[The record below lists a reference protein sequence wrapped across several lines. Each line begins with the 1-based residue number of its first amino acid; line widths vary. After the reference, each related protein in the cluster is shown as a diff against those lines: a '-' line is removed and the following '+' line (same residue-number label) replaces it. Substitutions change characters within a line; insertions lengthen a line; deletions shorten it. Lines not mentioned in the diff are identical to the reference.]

1 MLARV
6 LSGTP
11 WGVEALPVQV
21 EVDAR
26 FGLPQLQLVGL
37 PDAAVRESRERVRS
51 AIRHCGYD
59 LPPRSVVINLAPA
72 DLRKEGNHLDLAIA
86 LALMVA
92 HDHLPAELL
101 AGRLCCGEL
110 GLDGTLRPVRGAL
123 AFADL
128 ARESGCRE
136 LLLPA
141 QNAAEAAALGAV
153 DVIAASTLDEAL
165 AHLRGEQ
172 PIAPTAAPAFP
183 QRVSGGGGPDLA
195 DVRGQGMPKRALEI
209 AAAGAHNLI
218 FIGPPGSGKTMLAR
232 RLPGIL
238 PPLCRSEAIAVTKI
252 HSLAGEPGGDGLRSE
267 RPFRSPHANSSG
279 AGLIGGGSVPRPGE
293 VSLAHAGVL
302 FLDELPEFRRDVLE
316 SLRQP
321 LEDGVV
327 TIVRSRARLSFPARF
342 TMVAAIN
349 PCPCGHLGDPR
360 RPCRCPEGTIERYRS
375 RISGP
380 LLDRIDLQVEVPVPT
395 AAELRS
401 EGGETSAV
409 VAARVAAARRRQ
421 EARFS
426 NRPLPVNA
434 AMEAADLRRWCALDS
449 SAQRLADAAF
459 ERLGL
464 SARALSRLLKVAR
477 TIADL
482 GGQERIA
489 AAHLAEA
496 LQYRCLDR
504 VSSSVGAAPVRSQL
518 EIEATAAPNGHPV
531 PLRSAHRRAGRG
543 RSSKVS
549 EAQKLSQSAA
559 E

>member
-11 WGVEALPVQV
+11 WGVETLPVQV

-51 AIRHCGYD
+51 AIRHCGYE

-92 HDHLPAELL
+92 HDHLPPELL

-110 GLDGTLRPVRGAL
+110 GLDGALRPVRGAL

-136 LLLPA
+136 LLLPPA
-141 QNAAEAAALGAV
+141 NAAEAAALGGV
-153 DVIAASTLDEAL
+153 DVIAVSTLDEAL
-165 AHLRGEQ
+165 AHLRGER
-172 PIAPTAAPAFP
+172 PIEPTPAPAFP
-183 QRVSGGGGPDLA
+183 QPSAGSTLDLA
-195 DVRGQGMPKRALEI
+195 DVRGQAMAKRALEI
-209 AAAGAHNLI
+209 AAAGAHNLLL
-218 FIGPPGSGKTMLAR
+218 IGPPGSGKTMLAR

-252 HSLAGEPGGDGLRSE
+252 HSLAGEPGGAGLRSE

-327 TIVRSRARLSFPARF
+327 TIVRSRARLSFPARV
-342 TMVAAIN
+342 TLIGAIN
-349 PCPCGHLGDPR
+349 PCPCGFLGDSR
-360 RPCRCPEGTIERYRS
+360 RACRCPEGAIERYRS

-380 LLDRIDLQVEVPVPT
+380 LLDRIDLQVEVPVPS
-395 AAELRS
+395 ARELRA
-401 EGGETSAV
+401 EGGEPSAA

-421 EARFS
+421 EARFAG
-426 NRPLPVNA
+426 RPLPVNA
-434 AMEAADLRRWCALDS
+434 AMDAPDLRRWCALDEAS
-449 SAQRLADAAF
+449 QRLADAAF

-464 SARALSRLLKVAR
+464 SARALARLLKVAR

-482 GGQERIA
+482 GAQERIR
-489 AAHLAEA
+489 AAHVAEA

-504 VSSSVGAAPVRSQL
+504 PLSAAAQP
-518 EIEATAAPNGHPV
+518 
-531 PLRSAHRRAGRG
+531 SAHRDTQAGAGR
-543 RSSKVS
+543 
-549 EAQKLSQSAA
+549 Q
-559 E
+559 

>member
-11 WGVEALPVQV
+11 WGVETLPVQV

-51 AIRHCGYD
+51 AIRHCGYE

-110 GLDGTLRPVRGAL
+110 GLDGALRPVRGAL
-123 AFADL
+123 AFAEL
-128 ARESGCRE
+128 AREMGARE

-141 QNAAEAAALGAV
+141 ANAEEAAALGGALE
-153 DVIAASTLDEAL
+153 VIAVGTLDEAL
-165 AHLRGEQ
+165 AHLRGERPLPPT
-172 PIAPTAAPAFP
+172 PIPAFP
-183 QRVSGGGGPDLA
+183 RPFVAGAADLA
-195 DVRGQGMPKRALEI
+195 DVRGQAMPKRALEI
-209 AAAGAHNLI
+209 AAAGAHNLV

-252 HSLAGEPGGDGLRSE
+252 HSLAGEVSTGGLRCE
-267 RPFRSPHANSSG
+267 RPFRSPHAHTSG

-316 SLRQP
+316 ALRQP
-321 LEDGVV
+321 IEDGVV
-327 TIVRSRARLSFPARF
+327 SIVRSRARLSFPARF
-342 TMVAAIN
+342 TLVAAMN
-349 PCPCGHLGDPR
+349 PCPCGHLGEPR
-360 RPCRCPEGTIERYRS
+360 RPCRCPEGAVERYRA

-395 AAELRS
+395 AAELRT
-401 EGGETSAV
+401 EGGEPSTTVAV
-409 VAARVAAARRRQ
+409 RVAAARCRQ
-421 EARFS
+421 EARFAG
-426 NRPLPVNA
+426 RALPVNA
-434 AMEAADLRRWCALDS
+434 AMDPRDLRRWCALDENS
-449 SAQRLADAAF
+449 QRLADAAF

-464 SARALSRLLKVAR
+464 SARALARLLKVAR

-482 GGQERIA
+482 GGQERIH
-489 AAHLAEA
+489 AAHVAEA

-504 VSSSVGAAPVRSQL
+504 PLVLQPTTPTVRALSP
-518 EIEATAAPNGHPV
+518 AKR
-531 PLRSAHRRAGRG
+531 RSA
-543 RSSKVS
+543 
-549 EAQKLSQSAA
+549 
-559 E
+559 